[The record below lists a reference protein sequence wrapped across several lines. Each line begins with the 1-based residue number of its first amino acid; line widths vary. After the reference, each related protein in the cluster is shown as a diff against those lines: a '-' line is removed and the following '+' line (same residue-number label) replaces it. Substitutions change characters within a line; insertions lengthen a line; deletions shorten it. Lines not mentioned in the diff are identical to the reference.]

1 MGIPSMSVEKWHTT
15 PLFAEKRATSTS
27 LRIPANTCLG
37 GPEMPPM
44 NSSRINGNDN
54 SEVLFIKF

>member
-27 LRIPANTCLG
+27 DFESLHTRA
-37 GPEMPPM
+37 
-44 NSSRINGNDN
+44 
-54 SEVLFIKF
+54 